1 MTKINHSIVV
11 KKQCAYKDDKGK
23 RCKTICTLT
32 HPYCEEHTETEL
44 LLRVAQS
51 TVPFAGLGLFTLK
64 KIKKGEVALLY
75 EGEKLTVEEYNERY
89 DESGHG
95 EYGMTLGKKHVIDAR
110 KTSSGLGR
118 YVCDFTGSGKKAN
131 VEYLDNEGV
140 IEITAKKKIKV
151 GEELLVDYGDDMRI
165 SMGFQTEKPKK
176 DKKKKKD
183 KKDKKNKDK
192 SKKSKE

>member
-1 MTKINHSIVV
+1 MTQINHTIVV
-11 KKQCAYKDDKGK
+11 KKQCAYKDEKGK

-32 HPYCEEHTETEL
+32 HPYCEEHTESEL
-44 LLRVAQS
+44 SLRVGQS

-64 KIKKGEVALLY
+64 KIKKGDVALLY
-75 EGEKLTVEEYNERY
+75 EGEKLTVDQYNKRY
-89 DESGHG
+89 DKSGHG

-118 YVCDFTGSGKKAN
+118 FVCDFTGSENKAN

-140 IEITAKKKIKV
+140 IEIVAKKKIKA

-165 SMGFQTEKPKK
+165 AMGFQSEKPKK
-176 DKKKKKD
+176 DKKKKKK
-183 KKDKKNKDK
+183 KKDKDK
-192 SKKSKE
+192 SKKKK

>member
-1 MTKINHSIVV
+1 MTQINHSIVV
-11 KKQCAYKDDKGK
+11 KKQCAHKSEKGV

-44 LLRVAQS
+44 SFRVAPS

-75 EGEKLTVEEYNERY
+75 EGEKLTVEQYNKRY
-89 DESGHG
+89 DNEGHG
-95 EYGMTLGKKHVIDAR
+95 EYGMTLGETHVIDAR

-118 YVCDFTGSGKKAN
+118 FVCDFTGSDKKAN

-140 IEITAKKKIKV
+140 IEIVAKKKIKE
-151 GEELLVDYGDDMRI
+151 GEELLVDYGDEMR
-165 SMGFQTEKPKK
+165 SAMGFQPEKKKK
-176 DKKKKKD
+176 DKKKKSD
-183 KKDKKNKDK
+183 KKDKKKKNK
-192 SKKSKE
+192 